1 MIFPKRIIGRRAR
14 ADRVSVVLATPRVK
28 QTRSLASLDV
38 LDDGS
43 RAPETPRTREEER
56 DLDTAADC
64 VIHPTLP
71 ARRHGERVDP
81 LQV

>member
-1 MIFPKRIIGRRAR
+1 VFI
-14 ADRVSVVLATPRVK
+14 VVATPRIER
-28 QTRSLASLDV
+28 TRSHASVDV

-43 RAPETPRTREEER
+43 RAPETPRTREEES

-64 VIHPTLP
+64 LIHPTLP
-71 ARRHGERVDP
+71 ARRHGERLDP